1 MLCVCPTGLQT
12 LGRGSQHTTRSTA
25 PRDAELNRSRQDN
38 MAKHQILGENHPM
51 TSPALG
57 EAGGS
62 VRLLLTKS
70 HPVPTPAFRAEAPD
84 LHEKNKSLR
93 EILSI

>member
-38 MAKHQILGENHPM
+38 MAKHQILLVASQSCKTNSQIYREG
-51 TSPALG
+51 
-57 EAGGS
+57 
-62 VRLLLTKS
+62 
-70 HPVPTPAFRAEAPD
+70 
-84 LHEKNKSLR
+84 NK
-93 EILSI
+93 ILVTITVN